1 MNNVAAKIPAKWNEF
16 GVQLDIPTST
26 LNAVRKHT
34 AQECFIEVFSIWK
47 RSLSCEPI
55 SWVTVIAVLE
65 SPSIDEK
72 KLAADLRAKYGT
84 DTNTPGSSTS
94 SSTGDNDGAK
104 PSLHKLHYGE

>member
-47 RSLSCEPI
+47 RSLSREPI
-55 SWVTVIAVLE
+55 SWATVIAVLE
-65 SPSIDEK
+65 SPCIDEK
-72 KLAADLRAKYGT
+72 KLAADLRAKYGAA
-84 DTNTPGSSTS
+84 TNDSNTS
-94 SSTGDNDGAK
+94 SSTGGNGRTGGAK
-104 PSLHKLHYGE
+104 HKLHEYGE